1 MKHHGRQ
8 QEADA
13 LCSTINGPCQ
23 ASGLSRQVEA
33 QIQPEQMLVDT
44 TCHFSN
50 GFLCNASKD
59 GIPELL

>member
-13 LCSTINGPCQ
+13 LSSTVNSPCQ

-50 GFLCNASKD
+50 SFLCDASED
-59 GIPELL
+59 GIAEFL